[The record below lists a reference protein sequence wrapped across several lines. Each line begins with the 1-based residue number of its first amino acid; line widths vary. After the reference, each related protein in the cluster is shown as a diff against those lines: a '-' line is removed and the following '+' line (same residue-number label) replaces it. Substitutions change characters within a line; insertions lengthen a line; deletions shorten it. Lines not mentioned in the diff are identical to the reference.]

1 MNEDSK
7 PILDSDGE
15 KLSAEYD
22 FSRAT
27 RRNYQRFASE
37 PTVSIESDN
46 GAREVRIKTVE
57 VRAIVAEDGNLS
69 IQLPSDITPGEHRI
83 VLLIEESI

>member
-7 PILDSDGE
+7 FTSNGIDSADLE
-15 KLSAEYD
+15 AEYD

-27 RRNYQRFASE
+27 RRNQQHPSSRSIV
-37 PTVSIESDN
+37 TIES
-46 GAREVRIKTVE
+46 ACEREVKIKTIE
-57 VRAIVAEDGNLS
+57 VQAIVGEDRTLT
-69 IQLPSDITPGEHRI
+69 IQLSNDITPGEHRI